1 MPKLLTYFEST
12 IIVLN
17 KIALLFSLIKFVLFF
32 VFNIKMVANPWSN
45 IARYSATKKCLK
57 NVKKMTTKWMP
68 VCIHLKHESK
78 YIK

>member
-1 MPKLLTYFEST
+1 
-12 IIVLN
+12 
-17 KIALLFSLIKFVLFF
+17 
-32 VFNIKMVANPWSN
+32 MVANPWSN